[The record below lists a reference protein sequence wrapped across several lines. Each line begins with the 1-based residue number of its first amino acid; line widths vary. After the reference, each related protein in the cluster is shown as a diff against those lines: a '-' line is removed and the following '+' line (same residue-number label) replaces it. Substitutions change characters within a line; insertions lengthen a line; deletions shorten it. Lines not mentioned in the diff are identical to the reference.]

1 VIVPRVVIVH
11 DYLTQRGGAERVV
24 AELLSRWPDAEL
36 RTLLHDPD
44 ETFPVFAGRRV
55 RTSPLQRLAG
65 RVSHR
70 TLLPMLP
77 AALRSLR
84 IDDADLVISSSSGWA
99 HGVPVAKG
107 IPHVCYC
114 HNPARWL
121 YDTSTYLDGRGAM
134 VHALAPVL
142 AALRRWD
149 RRASQR
155 PTRYVANS
163 ENVRERIA
171 ATYGREASV
180 VHPPVRTDGL
190 RPTPIPRDGYVLVL
204 SRLLRYKRVDL
215 AIEGA
220 ARAGMRVVVAG
231 AGPERAR
238 LEDAAGPHATFV
250 GRVPDE
256 DLPALFAGAR
266 CFFLGG
272 EEDFGITPL
281 EANAAGRPVVAFGRG
296 GALETVRDGETG
308 VLFDQPTGE
317 SAAAAIAR
325 ACTTDWQPEALAA
338 HAATFNPNRFLD
350 ELEGIAEHELAR
362 ARRTAPAVGRP
373 ALEAA

>member
-1 VIVPRVVIVH
+1 MGRVVIVH
-11 DYLTQRGGAERVV
+11 DYLTQPGGAERVV

-36 RTLLHDPD
+36 RTLVHDPGG
-44 ETFPVFAGRRV
+44 TFPVFAQREV
-55 RTSPLQRLAG
+55 ITSPLQRLAG

-70 TLLPMLP
+70 ALLPMLP
-77 AALRSLR
+77 AALRSLAIR
-84 IDDADLVISSSSGWA
+84 DADLVISSSSGWA
-99 HGVPVAKG
+99 HGVPVATG

-121 YDTSTYLDGRGAM
+121 YDTSTYLDGRSVLG
-134 VHALAPVL
+134 HGLAPL
-142 AALRRWD
+142 FAALRRWD
-149 RRASQR
+149 RRAATR

-163 ENVRERIA
+163 ENVRRRIA
-171 ATYGREASV
+171 ATYRRDATV

-190 RPTPIPRDGYVLVL
+190 QPTPIPHDGYVLVL

-220 ARAGMRVVVAG
+220 ARAGIRIVIAG

-238 LEDAAGPHATFV
+238 LEALAGPHATFV
-250 GRVPDE
+250 GRVADE
-256 DLPALFAGAR
+256 DLPGLFAGAR

-296 GALETVRDGETG
+296 GALETVLDGETG
-308 VLFDQPTGE
+308 VLFDEHTATA
-317 SAAAAIAR
+317 AAAAIAR
-325 ACTTDWQPEALAA
+325 ACGTSWQPEALAA
-338 HAATFNPNRFLD
+338 HAARWRPERFLD
-350 ELEGIAEHELAR
+350 ELEDIAEHEVAR
-362 ARRTAPAVGRP
+362 TRRQAPVVRGR
-373 ALEAA
+373 LVEAP